1 MSIQHHPPAD
11 LLAGYAAGTLDQGR
25 HIVTAT
31 HLSHCAACR
40 AGAASIEYV
49 GGEMLAALPP
59 SAMSATASARAAA
72 LLDRTATAAP
82 PAPASDLADV
92 PGLPSFVRRLPA
104 ADWTWVAPGLQ
115 VRRLSLEPTSAT
127 RVFLLRSRP
136 GARFLRH
143 RHTDFEMT
151 CVLAGSF
158 SHDGTRYAAG
168 DLDIGT
174 PDIEHSIEIGL
185 GGPCVSIVA
194 MQGELRLTGVLG
206 RLLQPLMR
214 L

>member
-11 LLAGYAAGTLDQGR
+11 MLAGFAAGTLDQGR
-25 HIVTAT
+25 HVVTAT

-40 AGAASIEYV
+40 ARAASMEHV
-49 GGEMLAALPP
+49 GGEILAALPP
-59 SAMSATASARAAA
+59 SVMSAGASARAAA
-72 LLDRTATAAP
+72 LLDRTVTAAP
-82 PAPASDLADV
+82 PAPALGLADV
-92 PGLPSFVRRLPA
+92 PGLPSFVRQFPA

-115 VRRLSLEPTSAT
+115 VRRLSVEPASAT

-136 GARFLRH
+136 GTRFLRH
-143 RHTDFEMT
+143 RHTAFEMT

-158 SHDGTRYAAG
+158 SHDGARYAVG
-168 DLDIGT
+168 DIDIGT
-174 PDIEHSIEIGL
+174 PDNEHAIEIGRE
-185 GGPCVSIVA
+185 GPCISIVA
-194 MQGELRLTGVLG
+194 MQGELKLSGILG

>member
-11 LLAGYAAGTLDQGR
+11 MLAGFAAGTLDQGR

-31 HLSHCAACR
+31 HLAHCAACR
-40 AGAASIEYV
+40 ARAASLEHV
-49 GGEMLAALPP
+49 GGEVLATLPP
-59 SAMSATASARAAA
+59 ASMSADASARAAA
-72 LLDRTATAAP
+72 LLDRAAAP
-82 PAPASDLADV
+82 VPPAALGLADV
-92 PGLPSFVRRLPA
+92 PGLPTFVRKLPA
-104 ADWTWVAPGLQ
+104 ADWAWVAPGLQ
-115 VRRLSLEPTSAT
+115 VRRLSVGPASET

-143 RHTDFEMT
+143 KHTDFEMT

-158 SHDGTRYAAG
+158 SHDGARYAVG

-174 PDIEHSIEIGL
+174 PENEHAIEISEE
-185 GGPCVSIVA
+185 GPCVSIVA
-194 MQGELRLTGVLG
+194 MRGKLKLAGAVG
-206 RLLQPLMR
+206 RLLQPFMR

>member
-11 LLAGYAAGTLDQGR
+11 MLAGFAAGTLDPGR
-25 HIVTAT
+25 HLVTAT

-40 AGAASIEYV
+40 ACAASMEYV
-49 GGEMLAALPP
+49 GGEILAALPP
-59 SAMSATASARAAA
+59 SFMSEEAFM
-72 LLDRTATAAP
+72 RTAAMFNRAETGSPAAP
-82 PAPASDLADV
+82 ALGLADV

-115 VRRLSLEPTSAT
+115 VRRLSVESASAT

-136 GARFLRH
+136 GSKFLRH

-158 SHDGTRYAAG
+158 SHDGARYALG
-168 DLDIGT
+168 DVDIGT
-174 PDIEHSIEIGL
+174 PDNEHAIEIGRE
-185 GGPCVSIVA
+185 GPCISIVA
-194 MQGELRLTGVLG
+194 MLGELKLSGLLG
-206 RLLQPLMR
+206 RLLQPFMSL
-214 L
+214 